1 MSEAAPRHN
10 RLWEYA
16 QRHGLELHRGM
27 LVRLEGVELR
37 LCGVCPE
44 RERLALKRPQ
54 DRVASVWV
62 MPDDPRVVLV
72 PTDIA
77 PRQPRRERAAKQ
89 QEQEQ
94 DTVTRQARAKAEHLA
109 WLRGRMPSEALRDGE
124 RDFGDAPIAH
134 RYGAPR

>member
-1 MSEAAPRHN
+1 
-10 RLWEYA
+10 
-16 QRHGLELHRGM
+16 M

-44 RERLALKRPQ
+44 RERLALKRPR

-89 QEQEQ
+89 QEQ
-94 DTVTRQARAKAEHLA
+94 DTATRQARAKADHLA
-109 WLRGRMPSEALRDGE
+109 WLRGRMPSEAMQDWE
-124 RDFGDAPIAH
+124 RDFSAAPIAR
-134 RYGAPR
+134 RYGEPR